1 VVLHL
6 LLLLLLL
13 LRRRRRR
20 ERVALGEGGAA
31 HSTRPVRRAPS
42 GLGLDEQR
50 REAMANAL
58 GAYDEVTGFNV
69 LFWMIAFGLICGLMF
84 TCLYSLF
91 TLTDLESDM
100 INPMDA
106 CQRLNKMTKY
116 EFFMLVRGATP
127 ALPASSICSSI
138 LSAAGRRQA
147 LLLTRN
153 RLAACVAAC
162 VAACGAGDARHH
174 AADSAHVAAGTAR
187 VAGGCL

>member
-1 VVLHL
+1 MVL
-6 LLLLLLL
+6 LLLLVL

-116 EFFMLVRGATP
+116 EFFMLVRATP

-138 LSAAGRRQA
+138 LSTAGRRQA

-174 AADSAHVAAGTAR
+174 AADSAHVAAGAAR